1 MTEPR
6 EPQAET
12 AADPGLE
19 VSPEMIQDLDVTDDG
34 ADKVADGPDGP
45 DSQLNHDLEGKPIHK
60 AWPGNP
66 EFPPPPSAL

>member
-6 EPQAET
+6 EPQAEA

-19 VSPEMIQDLDVTDDG
+19 VSPEMIQDPDVTDDD
-34 ADKVADGPDGP
+34 ADNVVGGPDGQHH
-45 DSQLNHDLEGKPIHK
+45 QLDGKPVHK

-66 EFPPPPSAL
+66 IFPLPPPPPPPPP